1 MTFII
6 CVCGGSGSG
15 KTYISRAIHDNLPY
29 DSAVLSYDCYYKD
42 QSALPPEERNK
53 LNYDS
58 PDMLDSELFLQH
70 LKMLRDGKIIDVP
83 QYEFASHT
91 RSRVSKPFAPKKVI
105 IVEGIMAMQLPRDI
119 YDYVVY
125 VDAESDIRLARRILR
140 DTSLRGRTPE
150 SVINQYLT
158 SVKPMHEKYV
168 ARGIDQ
174 ADFVFN
180 NSSNSGID
188 YAQMDRLISEISN
201 RIEGK

>member
-1 MTFII
+1 MIES
-6 CVCGGSGSG
+6 V
-15 KTYISRAIHDNLPY
+15 
-29 DSAVLSYDCYYKD
+29 
-42 QSALPPEERNK
+42 PPEERNK

-58 PDMLDSELFLQH
+58 PDMLDSELFLRH

-91 RSRVSKPFAPKKVI
+91 RSRISKPFAPKKVI

-125 VDAESDIRLARRILR
+125 VDAESDVRLARRILR

-174 ADFVFN
+174 ADFIFN

>member
-15 KTYISRAIHDNLPY
+15 KTYISRAIHDNLPH

-125 VDAESDIRLARRILR
+125 VDAESDVRLARRILR

-174 ADFVFN
+174 ADFIFN

-188 YAQMDRLISEISN
+188 CAQMDRLISEISN